1 MKAAS
6 LQCRHVYILAEK
18 RKNSKVYINIQNP
31 FSLYLLMIFFKQK
44 SILKFN
50 ALEKIENNFILMYT
64 PHKVY

>member
-1 MKAAS
+1 
-6 LQCRHVYILAEK
+6 
-18 RKNSKVYINIQNP
+18 
-31 FSLYLLMIFFKQK
+31 MIFFKQK